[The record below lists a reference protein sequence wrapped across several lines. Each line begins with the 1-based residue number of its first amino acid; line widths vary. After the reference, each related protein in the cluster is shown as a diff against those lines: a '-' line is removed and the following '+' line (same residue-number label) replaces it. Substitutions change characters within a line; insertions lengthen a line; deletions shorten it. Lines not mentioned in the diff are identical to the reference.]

1 MHNYQSHNNPA
12 SSLFDNPSPIPC
24 EDGLYADRNGDLW
37 IVSKDLLRS
46 VREDDEWRTDG
57 RIVSR
62 LDHDTLASLSPFHR
76 IPLPADV

>member
-1 MHNYQSHNNPA
+1 MHNYQSHNNPV
-12 SSLFDNPSPIPC
+12 SSLFDNPSSIPC
-24 EDGLYADRNGDLW
+24 EDGLYSDRNGDLW

-62 LDHDTLASLSPFHR
+62 LDHDTLASLSPFHM
-76 IPLPADV
+76 IMLPTGV